1 MLETSFGASR
11 RPVQSRSLAWAALIT
26 CVVWLP
32 YSQAQQVQQPSAATS
47 RTRNAAERP
56 VRSDTAEAARLVI
69 ALTNDLRRQHNLPPT
84 GPAPQLAS
92 TARYFADFMAR
103 TAKYGHSADGQQP
116 AARAKRFGYEYC
128 IVAENIANLFRSDG
142 IGTEELARRLVEGW
156 KNSPEHRQNML
167 DSNVTETAVAVAQS
181 ASTNHYYAVQ
191 LFGRPLSQSIEFRVA
206 NQAGGAVEYKLD
218 GQTFQLPVRTTNTHQ
233 ICKLGNIE
241 LLGKTLQPANGQ
253 KIVVVNDQ
261 NGPRL
266 QLQ

>member
-1 MLETSFGASR
+1 
-11 RPVQSRSLAWAALIT
+11 
-26 CVVWLP
+26 
-32 YSQAQQVQQPSAATS
+32 
-47 RTRNAAERP
+47 
-56 VRSDTAEAARLVI
+56 
-69 ALTNDLRRQHNLPPT
+69 
-84 GPAPQLAS
+84 
-92 TARYFADFMAR
+92 MAR
-103 TAKYGHSADGQQP
+103 TGQYGHSADGQQP
-116 AARAKRFGYEYC
+116 SARAKRFGYEFC

-167 DSNVTETAVAVAQS
+167 DRNVTETAVAVAHS

-191 LFGRPLSQSIEFRVA
+191 LFGRPLSQSSEFRVA

-233 ICKLGNIE
+233 ICKPGNLE

-253 KIVVVNDQ
+253 KIVVVSDQ
-261 NGPRL
+261 NGARL